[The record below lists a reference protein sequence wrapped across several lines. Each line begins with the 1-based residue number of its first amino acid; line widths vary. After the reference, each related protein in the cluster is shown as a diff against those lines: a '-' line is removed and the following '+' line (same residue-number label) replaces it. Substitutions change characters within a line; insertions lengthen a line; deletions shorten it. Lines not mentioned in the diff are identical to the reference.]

1 MSHALTTSMPPR
13 LAGYW
18 VIALSMAAQ
27 TWPPSNEAPR
37 PVTRPDAF
45 AVLFDLFSARPPHV

>member
-1 MSHALTTSMPPR
+1 MPPR